1 MILDNVRTH
10 DISILDDARN
20 HVIVILPYLI
30 MIDDTHDI
38 RYYHDIRCYHDT
50 IIRYYDR

>member
-10 DISILDDARN
+10 DISILDAARK

-30 MIDDTHDI
+30 MIDDI
-38 RYYHDIRCYHDT
+38 SILP
-50 IIRYYDR
+50 